1 VSERNAEGAEVA
13 DGAEVAGKPGFLDTA
28 KVAEFWNQARKKAEE
43 DQQTGYLQDEWP
55 AALGKNRLRGEW
67 AQVSRWLDEHAVP
80 RGACLDVGCGSGVWL
95 ERLARRFDRVHGI
108 DLSSEMVSSARA
120 HLARCGIP
128 NATVE
133 VQGALDLP
141 AEAQYDLIFVG
152 GVLMY
157 LNDDVVAEMLR
168 KLRSMLTPAGLL
180 ILRESTSSPEPWY
193 RDTPL
198 SPGLFAAPGQPRAP
212 YFAIYRKP
220 ETYLTLA
227 AAQQLRVVE
236 SRPNR
241 DYKLADLTE
250 STLRL
255 LDRLRGGALRRD
267 RPRAERA
274 AQWIYRLRHL
284 LLLPRYHLTRWLAPG
299 TWKINNRWILC
310 RAGEAVSSGE
320 AGARPGPAPA
330 PGAPAA
336 RSS

>member
-1 VSERNAEGAEVA
+1 MSER
-13 DGAEVAGKPGFLDTA
+13 DAGSGKSGFLDTA

-67 AQVSRWLDEHAVP
+67 AQVSRWIDEHLVA
-80 RGACLDVGCGSGVWL
+80 RGVCLDVGCGSGVWM

-120 HLARCGIP
+120 HLARCGIA

-133 VQGALDLP
+133 VQSALELP
-141 AEAQYDLIFVG
+141 AEVRYDLIFVG

-157 LNDDVVAEMLR
+157 LNDDVVAEMLG
-168 KLRSMLTPAGLL
+168 KLRSMLAPGGLL

-198 SPGLFAAPGQPRAP
+198 SPGLFAEPGQPRPP

-227 AAQQLRVVE
+227 AEQQLEVVE

-241 DYKLADLTE
+241 DYKVADLTE
-250 STLRL
+250 GWLRAI
-255 LDRLRGGALRRD
+255 DRLRGGALRRD

-274 AQWIYRLRHL
+274 AQGIYRLRHL
-284 LLLPRYHLTRWLAPG
+284 LLLPLYYLTRWLAPG

-310 RAGEAVSSGE
+310 RGREPVRPDRGEA
-320 AGARPGPAPA
+320 RPAPSPSPA
-330 PGAPAA
+330 APAA